1 MDFKD
6 NIKNNI
12 KMKRTIK
19 LSLVAL
25 LMAFSIAPS
34 NAQLNDKI
42 TDGYRFV
49 NPPDK
54 NVRDFT
60 DKVVIYTSFFGSTL
74 TIEQDHGIDT
84 IRWELSFTFTQS
96 KERANIKKG
105 FNLLLKLSN
114 DEVIKLRSSTDNIY
128 TFEVVTIGGNP
139 VTNYTVSG
147 LYPISQEDLE
157 KVIKYGV
164 LKLKAETSLSPFEK
178 SWKKDKVGSYYGEY
192 YEEIKAKLAERKSFD
207 DDF

>member
-1 MDFKD
+1 M
-6 NIKNNI
+6 
-12 KMKRTIK
+12 
-19 LSLVAL
+19 L
-25 LMAFSIAPS
+25 APVR
-34 NAQLNDKI
+34 AQLNDKI
-42 TDGYRFV
+42 SDGYRFI
-49 NPPDK
+49 NPPSK

-60 DKVVIYTSFFGSTL
+60 DKVVIYTTFFGNTL
-74 TIEQDHGIDT
+74 SIEQEHGIDT
-84 IRWELSFTFTQS
+84 IRWELAFTFTQT

-105 FNLLLKLSN
+105 ANLLLKLGN

-128 TFEVVTIGGNP
+128 TFEVTTVSGVT

-147 LYPISQEDLE
+147 LYPISEEDME
-157 KVIKYGV
+157 KVIRYGV

-192 YEEIKAKLAERKSFD
+192 YEQVKAALSERKSFD